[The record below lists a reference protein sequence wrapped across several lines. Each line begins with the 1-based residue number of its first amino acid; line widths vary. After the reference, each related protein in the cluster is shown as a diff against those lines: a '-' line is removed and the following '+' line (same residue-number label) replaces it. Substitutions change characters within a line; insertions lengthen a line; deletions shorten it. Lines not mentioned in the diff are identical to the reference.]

1 MQEGPCEHYSYA
13 YFHHSVPRCAPL
25 ATPFAIGL
33 SLFNPGSIGTI
44 HFTLLAMPQLV
55 SHFSALPPNLQLGP
69 QPIRSNYSTVAANRL
84 AATGFTASPDDLIS
98 PLAVRVVTC
107 LLFFR
112 NRIISASD
120 DHQIHVYSPTSGELL
135 LRLEGHE
142 GGVWALAVSP
152 NSPSAPHAT
161 DSLVSGST
169 DRTVR
174 IWDLSTGKC
183 THVFGGHTSTVR
195 CLAIVKPMWID
206 VDGRKEKW
214 PKRTLIVTG
223 SRDHT
228 LSVWKLPR
236 HGDIDAWARM
246 AKIWIQ
252 PRQVDSL
259 FEHEVPL
266 SEHTHAVR
274 ALAARGRT
282 LIPGSYDTTVRVWVT
297 GECKWTLDG
306 HSQKVYSVVL
316 DPQRNQAMSGTM
328 DGTVRIWSLATG
340 QALHT
345 LTGHSSLVG
354 LLGLSP
360 TPSGSTAAMTVR
372 RRAGLL
378 GRVTVRDGTRHW
390 VLIRILGDYRLLIDS
405 ACFHRLHTMDY
416 TPNIDEL
423 LFRAKRRYIR
433 RFYDI
438 ERHHRIA
445 TLMARHRIELQQE
458 QYPASAAQLEIRL
471 AHQLLDIHE
480 RTVKKRERNLSVFL
494 LRIEEIHAGR
504 LTYLIY
510 L

>member
-1 MQEGPCEHYSYA
+1 
-13 YFHHSVPRCAPL
+13 
-25 ATPFAIGL
+25 
-33 SLFNPGSIGTI
+33 
-44 HFTLLAMPQLV
+44 
-55 SHFSALPPNLQLGP
+55 
-69 QPIRSNYSTVAANRL
+69 
-84 AATGFTASPDDLIS
+84 
-98 PLAVRVVTC
+98 
-107 LLFFR
+107 
-112 NRIISASD
+112 
-120 DHQIHVYSPTSGELL
+120 
-135 LRLEGHE
+135 
-142 GGVWALAVSP
+142 
-152 NSPSAPHAT
+152 
-161 DSLVSGST
+161 
-169 DRTVR
+169 
-174 IWDLSTGKC
+174 
-183 THVFGGHTSTVR
+183 
-195 CLAIVKPMWID
+195 
-206 VDGRKEKW
+206 
-214 PKRTLIVTG
+214 
-223 SRDHT
+223 
-228 LSVWKLPR
+228 
-236 HGDIDAWARM
+236 
-246 AKIWIQ
+246 
-252 PRQVDSL
+252 
-259 FEHEVPL
+259 
-266 SEHTHAVR
+266 
-274 ALAARGRT
+274 
-282 LIPGSYDTTVRVWVT
+282 
-297 GECKWTLDG
+297 
-306 HSQKVYSVVL
+306 
-316 DPQRNQAMSGTM
+316 MSGTM

-390 VLIRILGDYRLLIDS
+390 VLIRILGGKVFHTHGSPSTPSHAEKPTAEAIYHINTTFDKPTVLAKVGEPLMPVILTDHLPTLLPCVASERSRVHSHCRLLHYRLLIDS